1 MNPHHKALRSLKKSF
16 SGRINFLSNA
26 FRLDSC
32 IYFTKPGLTIT
43 FLYKKKKSFISFEH
57 ILQIGKGSSRT
68 AGGFQVMPASQS
80 QTNYFLIIFCVRG
93 EKAVQ

>member
-1 MNPHHKALRSLKKSF
+1 MNPHHKALRSLKESF

-43 FLYKKKKSFISFEH
+43 FLHKKKKVSF
-57 ILQIGKGSSRT
+57 LL
-68 AGGFQVMPASQS
+68 
-80 QTNYFLIIFCVRG
+80 NIFYRLG
-93 EKAVQ
+93 KAVPELLEGFRLCLLRSLKPIISLLFSV